1 MSNNFNEYN
10 CWDEW
15 DEVDYGD
22 TWDEYDN
29 YTEWDEDDS
38 PDHSDC
44 YGYGVYSECRV
55 EDSYDDSDIPPYV
68 PGKQR
73 LLDIATSHF
82 QVDNYIF
89 TYVIFDKSTNVM
101 IAVTNQEEAFA
112 KVTPVSAVEEINGE
126 YYVDSAASVTFT
138 EMERS
143 IDRLRKKYSAAAE
156 EDIQF
161 ISANKGTRV
170 IYKGVYSFTYANQV
184 ICNSMAYAPLG
195 ATEYRHDYIK
205 LKKKPELDIQLTIT
219 HKQKRPLLVQN
230 KVIYIMFLLHR
241 MLFSAMM
248 NDMYTHHLMF
258 KFRNFALYQSGL

>member
-112 KVTPVSAVEEINGE
+112 K
-126 YYVDSAASVTFT
+126 
-138 EMERS
+138 
-143 IDRLRKKYSAAAE
+143 
-156 EDIQF
+156 
-161 ISANKGTRV
+161 
-170 IYKGVYSFTYANQV
+170 
-184 ICNSMAYAPLG
+184 
-195 ATEYRHDYIK
+195 
-205 LKKKPELDIQLTIT
+205 
-219 HKQKRPLLVQN
+219 
-230 KVIYIMFLLHR
+230 
-241 MLFSAMM
+241 
-248 NDMYTHHLMF
+248 
-258 KFRNFALYQSGL
+258 

>member
-10 CWDEW
+10 CWDDW

-161 ISANKGTRV
+161 ISENKGTRV

-205 LKKKPELDIQLTIT
+205 VQDLIEEETGAGYTVDYNPQTKETFVN
-219 HKQKRPLLVQN
+219 RPP
-230 KVIYIMFLLHR
+230 KVRPKI
-241 MLFSAMM
+241 
-248 NDMYTHHLMF
+248 
-258 KFRNFALYQSGL
+258 

>member
-126 YYVDSAASVTFT
+126 YYVDSATSVTFT

-143 IDRLRKKYSAAAE
+143 IDRLRKKILCCGRRRYTVYLGKQRYKSY
-156 EDIQF
+156 IQRGLF
-161 ISANKGTRV
+161 I
-170 IYKGVYSFTYANQV
+170 YL
-184 ICNSMAYAPLG
+184 C
-195 ATEYRHDYIK
+195 
-205 LKKKPELDIQLTIT
+205 
-219 HKQKRPLLVQN
+219 
-230 KVIYIMFLLHR
+230 
-241 MLFSAMM
+241 
-248 NDMYTHHLMF
+248 
-258 KFRNFALYQSGL
+258 

>member
-156 EDIQF
+156 EDTVYLGKQRYKSYIQRCLF
-161 ISANKGTRV
+161 I
-170 IYKGVYSFTYANQV
+170 YL
-184 ICNSMAYAPLG
+184 C
-195 ATEYRHDYIK
+195 
-205 LKKKPELDIQLTIT
+205 
-219 HKQKRPLLVQN
+219 
-230 KVIYIMFLLHR
+230 
-241 MLFSAMM
+241 
-248 NDMYTHHLMF
+248 
-258 KFRNFALYQSGL
+258 

>member
-138 EMERS
+138 EMERTTAS
-143 IDRLRKKYSAAAE
+143 ISWSSFNTSL
-156 EDIQF
+156 
-161 ISANKGTRV
+161 GRV
-170 IYKGVYSFTYANQV
+170 ILLTQD
-184 ICNSMAYAPLG
+184 NSETCTRPSTPFSNSTKAP
-195 ATEYRHDYIK
+195 
-205 LKKKPELDIQLTIT
+205 
-219 HKQKRPLLVQN
+219 
-230 KVIYIMFLLHR
+230 
-241 MLFSAMM
+241 
-248 NDMYTHHLMF
+248 
-258 KFRNFALYQSGL
+258 